1 MDEQISRSPA
11 APRLAGAGGFVVTTT
26 IRAGYE
32 ESRRAAALSH
42 SLGCAYVPRGRRS
55 LNDLC
60 RQSKV
65 EGAVVVSRERVVL
78 SYAGREFFF
87 HPGLAKLRIREI
99 MAGKTDQMVQAMDLR
114 AGDRVLDCT
123 LGLAADAL
131 VAGCVV
137 GDGGRV
143 IGLEA
148 VPVVAMLVRC
158 GLEQH
163 RFAHGA
169 QAGGRAAQ
177 HSRWV
182 HGSIVSA
189 GRRVEVQVADHREY
203 LSASESDSFDVV
215 YFDPMF
221 RVPRYAS
228 SAMEPLRLLA
238 EKAALDPGTVAE
250 AVRVARRR
258 VVLKER
264 RDSPEFKRLGFQQ
277 VAGGRHSPVAY
288 GVIEKEAGRGGA
300 EW

>member
-1 MDEQISRSPA
+1 
-11 APRLAGAGGFVVTTT
+11 
-26 IRAGYE
+26 
-32 ESRRAAALSH
+32 
-42 SLGCAYVPRGRRS
+42 
-55 LNDLC
+55 
-60 RQSKV
+60 V

-78 SYAGREFFF
+78 SYAGQEFFF

-99 MAGKTDQMVQAMDLR
+99 MIGKTDQMVQAMDLR
-114 AGDRVLDCT
+114 VGDRVLDCT

-148 VPVVAMLVRC
+148 VPVVAMLVRY

-163 RFAHGA
+163 RFACGTR
-169 QAGGRAAQ
+169 AGLVAQ

-182 HGSIVSA
+182 HESVVSA
-189 GRRVEVQVADHREY
+189 GRRVEVLVADHREY
-203 LSASESDSFDVV
+203 LSASESDSFDIV

-228 SAMEPLRLLA
+228 SAIEPLRLLA
-238 EKAALDPGTVAE
+238 ENAALDPGAVAE

-264 RDSPEFKRLGFQQ
+264 RDSPEFKRLGFQR
-277 VAGGRHSPVAY
+277 VIGGRYSPVAY
-288 GVIEKEAGRGGA
+288 GVIEKEARRGGD
-300 EW
+300 ER